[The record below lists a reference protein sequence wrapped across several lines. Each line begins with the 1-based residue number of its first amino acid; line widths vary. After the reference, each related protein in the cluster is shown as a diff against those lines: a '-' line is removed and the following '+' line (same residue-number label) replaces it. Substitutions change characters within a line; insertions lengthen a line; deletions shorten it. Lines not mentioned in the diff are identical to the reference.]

1 MFMKRPKH
9 KVFEYTPRFYN
20 PEEDEEL
27 KELERRK
34 RRLGFRRNIKIKRRR
49 GSTVIYLALIIL
61 IIYLF
66 LKFNVG
72 L

>member
-9 KVFEYTPRFYN
+9 KVFEYIPRFYN

-27 KELERRK
+27 KERERRK
-34 RRLGFRRNIKIKRRR
+34 RRLGFRRNMKIKRRR
-49 GSTVIYLALIIL
+49 GSTVIYLGLIIL